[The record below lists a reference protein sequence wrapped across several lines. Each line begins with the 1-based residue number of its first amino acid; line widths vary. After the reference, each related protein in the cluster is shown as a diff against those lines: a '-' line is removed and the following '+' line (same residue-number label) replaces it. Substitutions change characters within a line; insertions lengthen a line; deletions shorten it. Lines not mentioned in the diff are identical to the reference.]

1 MINNEKMI
9 NNKMICV
16 LIGVLLNTPICF
28 SGNADSLLID
38 SLLHKSAYNHFR
50 TAGERIMF
58 FAESLEGVPYKSGT
72 LDTGVAESLVIRTDS
87 LDCTTYVE
95 TVLALY
101 LASKKHNPGY
111 KDYEESL
118 KKIRYRGGVVNG
130 YVSRLHYFSDWVKDN
145 ETKNIFCEH
154 TNDNTHEVRVFSL
167 NYMTEHADLYRQ
179 LKDNDSLLS
188 EMRKVETKWKGFE
201 MSYIP
206 KKNLDLSESELMIK
220 NGDILS
226 LTTNISGLDV
236 VHLGFASWID
246 GRLHL
251 LHASSLHGKVVTDPL
266 SLFDYLKDK
275 KKHTGV
281 RVIRVK

>member
-1 MINNEKMI
+1 MI
-9 NNKMICV
+9 NNKIIYV
-16 LIGVLLNTPICF
+16 LIGVLFNTPICF

-38 SLLHKSAYNHFR
+38 SLLHKSADSHFH
-50 TAGERIMF
+50 TAGDCIMF
-58 FAESLEGVPYKSGT
+58 FAEAFEGVPYKSGT
-72 LDTGVAESLVIRTDS
+72 LDTGVTESLVVRTDS

-111 KDYEESL
+111 KDYVESL
-118 KKIRYRGGVVNG
+118 QQIRYRGGVVNG

-145 ETKNIFCEH
+145 EAKNILCER

-167 NYMTEHADLYRQ
+167 NYMTEHAGLYRQ
-179 LKDNDSLLS
+179 LRDNDSLLC
-188 EMRKVETKWKGFE
+188 EMRKIETKWENIE

-206 KKNLDLSESELMIK
+206 KNNLCLSESELKIK
-220 NGDILS
+220 DGDVLS

-246 GRLHL
+246 GHLHL